1 MSVSVSAP
9 GKAFLIGE
17 YAVLEGAPSIVTAVD
32 VRAVAHDPLPGERPQ
47 VTSVVQCA
55 HARVVEYLQQAGDAT
70 VEAEGFP
77 TVDTGRFHVGTRKLG
92 LGSSAAV
99 TAAVVG
105 YHLAAHG
112 LDPRDP
118 AVLPDALELAM
129 AAHAEAQGG
138 GGSGAD
144 VAAAVLGGTLFFQAG
159 KATPIR
165 PLPGLHMGFVDAGY
179 PAITSE
185 LVRRVRQGQAAH
197 PNRYAAAM
205 EVLSEASHLFIDA
218 YRTDDDATPGDAELR
233 ARFDRLRQAT
243 GMHNRGL
250 RMLQAMAGATF
261 ITTEIATIIEQAE
274 GLGLAAKPSGASGG
288 DLVVV
293 LATDRSA
300 LDRLGE
306 RLRRVHGLVLRTDLV
321 GHAEGLRADQRPPTN
336 SRLGGF
342 FKLSVAERRRAVAE
356 VTGLP
361 MERLAELDAGSFDVQ
376 RANHMIE
383 NVVGTLGLPLA
394 IATNFRVNGRDFL
407 VPMCI
412 EEASVVAA
420 ASNAA
425 KMIRAGGGFAAH
437 SDPPWM
443 IAQVQLTPTADG
455 PRDAD
460 AAALAIRQAADRLLA
475 LADEAHPRLIIRGG
489 GARELEVR
497 VVDPA
502 LVVVH
507 VLVDC
512 QDAMGANLLNTV
524 AETVAPELEALTGWQ
539 AGLRILSNLSDRRCA
554 HVSARVPPEALA
566 GKAFGDDGHGAP
578 RKLFPGPQVVDGIV
592 SASRFA
598 ELDPYRA
605 TTHNK
610 GIMNGVDAV
619 VLATGNDWRAMESAA
634 HAYAARSGRYG
645 PLAVWRKGE
654 DGWLEGSMS
663 LPAAVGVVGGATRT
677 HPVARLALEILG
689 CQSGAELG
697 QVMAAAGLASNL
709 AALRAMVT
717 EGISRGHMS
726 LHARS
731 VALGAGAE
739 GPEVEALAR
748 ALVEHG
754 EIKAERAKALLAE
767 LRTKGRLDLR
777 PDP

>member
-17 YAVLEGAPSIVTAVD
+17 YAVLEGAPSLVTAVD
-32 VRAVAHDPLPGERPQ
+32 VRAVAHDPLPGEPLPQ
-47 VTSVVQCA
+47 VTSVVRCA
-55 HARVVEYLQQAGDAT
+55 HARVVEYLQQIGVATAGDD
-70 VEAEGFP
+70 GFAV
-77 TVDTGRFHVGTRKLG
+77 VDTGRFHAGARKLG

-118 AVLPDALELAM
+118 EVLSDALELAM

-144 VAAAVLGGTLFFQAG
+144 VAAAVLGGTLRFQAG
-159 KATPIR
+159 KATPVR

-197 PNRYAAAM
+197 PEKYDAAM
-205 EVLSEASHLFIDA
+205 AVLSDAARRFIDA
-218 YRTDDDATPGDAELR
+218 YLLPDASVEGAAALPEPELQE
-233 ARFDRLRQAT
+233 RFARLRQAT
-243 GMHNRGL
+243 AAHNQGL
-250 RMLQAMAGATF
+250 RMLQEMAGVTF
-261 ITTEIATIIEQAE
+261 VTAEIATIIEQAE
-274 GLGLAAKPSGASGG
+274 ALGLAAKPSGASGG

-293 LATDRSA
+293 LATDRSQ

-321 GHAEGLRADQRPPTN
+321 GHAEGLRADRRPPTN
-336 SRLGGF
+336 SRIGGF
-342 FKLSVAERRRAVAE
+342 FKLSVEERRRAISEA
-356 VTGLP
+356 TGVP
-361 MERLAELDAGSFDVQ
+361 MERLAELDAGSFDVH

-383 NVVGTLGLPLA
+383 NVVGTLELPLA
-394 IATNFRVNGRDFL
+394 IATNFRINGRDYL
-407 VPMCI
+407 VPMCV

-425 KMIRAGGGFAAH
+425 KMIRAGGGFGAH

-443 IAQVQLTPTADG
+443 IAQVQLTPLPDG
-455 PRDAD
+455 PPDAD
-460 AAALAIRQAADRLLA
+460 AAALAIRQSADRLLA

-502 LVVVH
+502 MIVVH

-524 AETVAPELEALTGWQ
+524 AETVAPALEALTGWQ

-554 HVSARVPPEALA
+554 HVSARIPPQALE
-566 GKAFGDDGHGAP
+566 GKGFG
-578 RKLFPGPQVVDGIV
+578 GPQVVDGIV

-654 DGWLEGSMS
+654 DGWLEGHMS

-689 CQSGAELG
+689 CKGGAELG

-739 GPEVEALAR
+739 GPEVEQLAR

-754 EIKAERAKALLAE
+754 EIKAERAVLLLAE
-767 LRTKGRLDLR
+767 LRATRAR
-777 PDP
+777 PNDRTDPRPAS

>member
-17 YAVLEGAPSIVTAVD
+17 YAVLEGAPSLVTAVD
-32 VRAVAHDPLPGERPQ
+32 VRAVAHDPLPGEPFSQ
-47 VTSVVQCA
+47 PSAVVRCA
-55 HARVVEYLQQAGDAT
+55 HTRVVDYLQQAGVAAAGD
-70 VEAEGFP
+70 EGFP
-77 TVDTGRFHVGTRKLG
+77 LVDTGRFYLGARKLG

-105 YHLAAHG
+105 YHLAASG

-118 AVLPDALELAM
+118 QVLPDALALAM
-129 AAHAEAQGG
+129 AAHGEAQGG

-144 VAAAVLGGTLFFQAG
+144 VAAAVLGGTLHFQQG
-159 KATPIR
+159 KATAVR

-197 PNRYAAAM
+197 PQRYAAAM
-205 EVLSEASHLFIDA
+205 EVLADASRRFIDA
-218 YRTDDDATPGDAELR
+218 YLLEPLGPAPAPDERRRAGDAELHE
-233 ARFDRLRQAT
+233 RFERLRQAT
-243 GMHNRGL
+243 AMHNRGL
-250 RMLQAMAGATF
+250 HMLQDMAGATF
-261 ITTEIATIIEQAE
+261 ITAEIATIIEQAE
-274 GLGLAAKPSGASGG
+274 AAGLAAKPSGASGG

-293 LATDRSA
+293 LATERSD

-321 GHAEGLRADQRPPTN
+321 GHAEGLRADERAPTN

-342 FKLSVAERRRAVAE
+342 FKLSVEQRRRAVAE
-356 VTGLP
+356 STGLA
-361 MERLAELDAGSFDVQ
+361 MERLAELDAGSFDLQ

-383 NVVGTLGLPLA
+383 NVVGTLELPLA

-443 IAQVQLTPTADG
+443 IAQVQLNATEGG
-455 PRDAD
+455 PRDAE
-460 AAALAIRQAADRLLA
+460 AAAQTIREATSRLLA
-475 LADEAHPRLIIRGG
+475 LADEAHPRLLIRGG
-489 GARELEVR
+489 GAREIEVR

-502 LVVVH
+502 MVVVH

-524 AETVAPELEALTGWQ
+524 AETVAPALEALTGWQ

-554 HVSARVPPEALA
+554 HVSARIPPEALA
-566 GKAFGDDGHGAP
+566 GKGFS
-578 RKLFPGPQVVDGIV
+578 GPQVVDGIV

-619 VLATGNDWRAMESAA
+619 VLATGNDWRAMEAAA

-645 PLAVWRKGE
+645 PLAVWRKDE
-654 DGWLEGSMS
+654 AGWLEGTMS

-709 AALRAMVT
+709 AALRAMAT

-739 GPEVEALAR
+739 GHEIEALAR

-754 EIKAERAKALLAE
+754 EIKAERAQALLAE
-767 LRTKGRLDLR
+767 LRDPKLRGGRT
-777 PDP
+777 DP

>member
-17 YAVLEGAPSIVTAVD
+17 YAVLEGAPSLVTAVD
-32 VRAVAHDPLPGERPQ
+32 VRAVAHDPNPDDARAP
-47 VTSVVQCA
+47 VSSVVRCA
-55 HARVVEYLQQAGDAT
+55 HARVVDYLQQAGVAAAGDGG
-70 VEAEGFP
+70 VP
-77 TVDTGRFHVGTRKLG
+77 VVDTGRFYVGARKLG

-118 AVLPDALELAM
+118 EVLTDALELAM

-144 VAAAVLGGTLFFQAG
+144 VAAAVLGGTLHFQQG
-159 KATPIR
+159 KATPVR

-197 PNRYAAAM
+197 PDRYAAAM
-205 EVLSEASHLFIDA
+205 AVLADASRRFIDA
-218 YRTDDDATPGDAELR
+218 YLLDGDPSGSATLTETELH
-233 ARFDRLRQAT
+233 ARFERLRQAT
-243 GMHNRGL
+243 ATHNQGL
-250 RMLQAMAGATF
+250 ARLQELAGATF
-261 ITTEIATIIEQAE
+261 VTAEIATIIAQAE
-274 GLGLAAKPSGASGG
+274 GAGLCAKPSGASGG
-288 DLVVV
+288 DLVLV

-321 GHAEGLRADQRPPTN
+321 AHAEGLRADERPPTN

-342 FKLSVAERRRAVAE
+342 FKLSVGERRRAVAE
-356 VTGLP
+356 STGLP
-361 MERLAELDAGSFDVQ
+361 LARLAELDAGSFDVQ

-383 NVVGTLGLPLA
+383 NVVGTLELPLA
-394 IATNFRVNGRDFL
+394 IATNFRVNGRDYL

-443 IAQVQLTPTADG
+443 IAQVQLNATDG
-455 PRDAD
+455 GLHDAH
-460 AAALAIRQAADRLLA
+460 AAAQAIREATFRLLA

-502 LVVVH
+502 MVVVH

-524 AETVAPELEALTGWQ
+524 AETVAPTLEALTGWQ

-566 GKAFGDDGHGAP
+566 GNGF
-578 RKLFPGPQVVDGIV
+578 LGPQVVDGIV

-619 VLATGNDWRAMESAA
+619 VLATGNDWRAMEAAA
-634 HAYAARSGRYG
+634 HAYAARRGRYG
-645 PLAVWRKGE
+645 PLAVWRKDE
-654 DGWLEGSMS
+654 AGWLQGTMS

-689 CQSGAELG
+689 CKSGAELG

-731 VALGAGAE
+731 VALGAGAQGAE
-739 GPEVEALAR
+739 IEALAR

-754 EIKAERAKALLAE
+754 EIKAERAQVLLAT
-767 LRTKGRLDLR
+767 LRGLPNAGGRT
-777 PDP
+777 DP

>member
-32 VRAVAHDPLPGERPQ
+32 VRAVAHAARDDARAQ
-47 VTSVVQCA
+47 ATSVVKCA
-55 HARVVEYLQQAGDAT
+55 HRRTLDYLEASGDPSD
-70 VEAEGFP
+70 EGVP
-77 TVDTGRFHVGTRKLG
+77 VVDTGPFYIGQRKLG
-92 LGSSAAV
+92 MGSSAAV

-105 YHLAAHG
+105 YHLAARG

-118 AVLPDALELAM
+118 EVQRDALELAM

-138 GGSGAD
+138 GGSGGD
-144 VAAAVLGGTLFFQAG
+144 VAAAVLGGTLRFEQG
-159 KATPIR
+159 KGTPVT
-165 PLPGLHMGFVDAGY
+165 PLPGLHVGFVDSGY
-179 PAITSE
+179 AAITSE
-185 LVRRVRQGQAAH
+185 LVRRVREGQRAQ
-197 PNRYAAAM
+197 PTLYADAM
-205 EVLSEASHLFIDA
+205 AVLAEASRSFIDA
-218 YRTDDDATPGDAELR
+218 YVLGEGEDPASITPEVLAE
-233 ARFDRLRQAT
+233 RFEAIRKAIDRHNEGLVMLRQ
-243 GMHNRGL
+243 L
-250 RMLQAMAGATF
+250 AGAPF
-261 ITTEIATIIEQAE
+261 ITPEIATIIEEAE
-274 GLGLAAKPSGASGG
+274 AAGLTAKPSGASGG

-293 LATDRSA
+293 LSHDRSA

-306 RLRRVHGLVLRTDLV
+306 RLRREHGLVLRTDLRA
-321 GHAEGLRADQRPPTN
+321 GAEGLRADARLPTN
-336 SRLGGF
+336 SRLAGF
-342 FKLSVAERRRAVAE
+342 FKLSVEQRRAAVSAS
-356 VTGLP
+356 TGLSL
-361 MERLAELDAGSFDVQ
+361 ERLAELDAGSFDVA

-383 NVVGTLGLPLA
+383 NVVGTLELPLA
-394 IATNFRVNGRDFL
+394 IATNFRINGRDFL
-407 VPMCI
+407 VPMCV

-425 KMIRAGGGFAAH
+425 KMIRAGGGFTAH

-443 IAQVQLTPTADG
+443 IAQVQLVPADG
-455 PRDAD
+455 TTPADGTAAGAAAAAIRDA
-460 AAALAIRQAADRLLA
+460 APRLLE
-475 LADEAHPRLIIRGG
+475 LADTAHPRLLIRGG
-489 GARELEVR
+489 GAREIEVR
-497 VVDPA
+497 PVDRA
-502 LVVVH
+502 MVVVH

-524 AETVAPELEALTGWQ
+524 AETVAPELEAITGWQ

-554 HVSARVPPEALA
+554 HVSARVSPEALA
-566 GKAFGDDGHGAP
+566 GKGFT
-578 RKLFPGPQVVDGIV
+578 GPQVVDGIV

-619 VLATGNDWRAMESAA
+619 VLATGNDWRAMEASA

-645 PLAVWRKGE
+645 PLAIWRKDAE
-654 DGWLEGSMS
+654 GWLEGTMS

-689 CQSGAELG
+689 CQGGAELG

-709 AALRAMVT
+709 AALRALAT
-717 EGISRGHMS
+717 EGIQRGHMS

-731 VALGAGAE
+731 LALGAGARGSE
-739 GPEVEALAR
+739 IEALAR
-748 ALVEHG
+748 LLVEDG
-754 EIKAERAKALLAE
+754 EIKADRAAQLLE
-767 LRTKGRLDLR
+767 QLRATSKS
-777 PDP
+777 

>member
-17 YAVLEGAPSIVTAVD
+17 YAVLEGAPSLVTAVD
-32 VRAVAHDPLPGERPQ
+32 VRAVAHDPLPDEARPP
-47 VTSVVQCA
+47 VTSVVRCA
-55 HARVVEYLQQAGDAT
+55 HARVVEYLQQAGVAAAGD
-70 VEAEGFP
+70 EGFP
-77 TVDTGRFHVGTRKLG
+77 VVDTGRFHVGTRKLG

-105 YHLAAHG
+105 YHLAANG

-118 AVLPDALELAM
+118 EVLPDALELAM

-144 VAAAVLGGTLFFQAG
+144 VAAAVLGGTLRFQAG
-159 KATPIR
+159 KAIPVR

-185 LVRRVRQGQAAH
+185 LVRRVREGQAAH
-197 PNRYAAAM
+197 PDRYAAAM
-205 EVLSEASHLFIDA
+205 EVLSDASRRFIEA
-218 YRTDDDATPGDAELR
+218 YETPEGHVLAEAELR
-233 ARFDRLRQAT
+233 DRFDRLRQAAVA
-243 GMHNRGL
+243 HNQGL
-250 RMLQAMAGATF
+250 RMLQDMAGVTF
-261 ITTEIATIIEQAE
+261 VTAEIATIIDEAQ
-274 GLGLAAKPSGASGG
+274 GQGLAAKPSGASGG

-293 LATDRSA
+293 LATDRSL

-321 GHAEGLRADQRPPTN
+321 GHAEGLRADLRAPTN

-342 FKLSVAERRRAVAE
+342 FRLSIDQRRRAVGEA
-356 VTGLP
+356 TGVP
-361 MERLAELDAGSFDVQ
+361 MERLAELDAGSFDVH

-383 NVVGTLGLPLA
+383 NVVGTLELPLA
-394 IATNFRVNGRDFL
+394 IATNFRINGRDYL

-443 IAQVQLTPTADG
+443 IAQVQLTHAADS
-455 PRDAD
+455 PYDAE
-460 AAALAIRQAADRLLA
+460 AAALAIRGASMRLLA

-502 LVVVH
+502 MIVVH

-524 AETVAPELEALTGWQ
+524 AETVAPALETLTGWQ

-554 HVSARVPPEALA
+554 HVSARIPPEALA
-566 GKAFGDDGHGAP
+566 SKA
-578 RKLFPGPQVVDGIV
+578 FPGPQVVDGVV

-645 PLAVWRKGE
+645 PLAVWRKRE

-689 CQSGAELG
+689 CKGGAELG

-739 GPEVEALAR
+739 GAEVEALAR

-767 LRTKGRLDLR
+767 LRADARGR
-777 PDP
+777 PEPAEPAESGPAS

>member
-1 MSVSVSAP
+1 MSVPVSAP

-32 VRAVAHDPLPGERPQ
+32 VRAVAHAPADG
-47 VTSVVQCA
+47 VTPTMSAVVRCA
-55 HARVVEYLQQAGDAT
+55 HARAMDYLQQVG
-70 VEAEGFP
+70 EADVGESAP
-77 TVDTGRFHVGTRKLG
+77 VVDTGRFYLGARKLG

-105 YHLAAHG
+105 YHLATHG

-118 AVLPDALELAM
+118 EVQPVALSLAM

-144 VAAAVLGGTLFFQAG
+144 VAAAVLGGTLYFKQGQAQ
-159 KATPIR
+159 PVR
-165 PLPGLHMGFVDAGY
+165 PLPGLHLGFVDAGY

-185 LVRRVRQGQAAH
+185 LVRRVREGEAAH
-197 PNRYAAAM
+197 PDKYTAAM
-205 EVLSEASHLFIDA
+205 EVLSAAAQEFIAA
-218 YRTDDDATPGDAELR
+218 YVTEPSGDAPGSPRPGIDDLAE
-233 ARFDRLRQAT
+233 RFDRIRAACRE
-243 GMHNRGL
+243 HNRGL
-250 RMLQAMAGATF
+250 HLLQDMAGATF
-261 ITTEIATIIEQAE
+261 ITPEIATIIEQTEAA
-274 GLGLAAKPSGASGG
+274 GLAAKPSGASGG

-293 LATDRSA
+293 MAPDATA
-300 LDRLGE
+300 LDRLAE
-306 RLRRVHGLVLRTDLV
+306 HLRRAHGLVMRTDLRP
-321 GHAEGLRADQRPPTN
+321 HADGLRADERLPTN
-336 SRLGGF
+336 SRLAGF
-342 FKLSVAERRRAVAE
+342 FKLSVAQRREAVA
-356 VTGLP
+356 TASGLALD
-361 MERLAELDAGSFDVQ
+361 RLAQLDAGSFGVQ
-376 RANHMIE
+376 HADGMIE
-383 NVVGTLGLPLA
+383 NVVGTMELPLA
-394 IATNFRVNGRDFL
+394 IATNFRINGRDVL
-407 VPMCI
+407 VPMCV

-443 IAQVQLTPTADG
+443 IAQVQLTPPPEATLEAT
-455 PRDAD
+455 PAV
-460 AAALAIRQAADRLLA
+460 AAIEAARERLLA
-475 LADEAHPRLIIRGG
+475 RADEAHPRLLIRGG
-489 GARELEVR
+489 GTRGLEVR

-502 LVVVH
+502 MIVVH

-512 QDAMGANLLNTV
+512 RDAMGANLLNTV
-524 AETVAPELEALTGWQ
+524 AETVAPDLEALTGWQ

-554 HVSARVPPEALA
+554 HLSARVPPEALA
-566 GKAFGDDGHGAP
+566 TGSFA
-578 RKLFPGPQVVDGIV
+578 GPQVVDGIV

-619 VLATGNDWRAMESAA
+619 VLATGNDWRAMEASA

-645 PLAVWRKGE
+645 PLAVWRKGD
-654 DGWLEGSMS
+654 DGWLEGEMS

-689 CQSGAELG
+689 CTSGAELG

-709 AALRAMVT
+709 AALRALAT
-717 EGISRGHMS
+717 EGIQRGHMS

-731 VALGAGAE
+731 LALGAGAA

-748 ALVEHG
+748 ALVDCG
-754 EIKAERAKALLAE
+754 EIKAERAQQLLQQLRAE
-767 LRTKGRLDLR
+767 PS
-777 PDP
+777 PDS